1 MKGSLRN
8 QSEALAFTLFSEDD
22 ELELLSDEL
31 DDSEV
36 EEPLAP
42 LLADSAGLLLDTSA
56 DLELLDRA

>member
-1 MKGSLRN
+1 
-8 QSEALAFTLFSEDD
+8 LAFSLFSEDD

-31 DDSEV
+31 GDSAV

-56 DLELLDRA
+56 DLELPDRA